1 MTITSSS
8 WFSKFHQSIK
18 SLSSWFEW
26 VGLLAMGAMCLT
38 TLIDVIGSKG
48 FQMPLPGSTELTG
61 VLQVVAIAGGLAFS
75 KIDGRHIRVDFLLDW
90 LPKRGEA
97 ALDIF
102 SSILGLGFFAI
113 AGWMTFQ
120 YGLSIHSS
128 NTETL
133 LLKIRLSPFAFWISL
148 CCIPMCLVIILDLIS
163 SIDRMLR

>member
-48 FQMPLPGSTELTG
+48 FQRPLPGSTELTG

-90 LPKRGEA
+90 LPNRGEA

-102 SSILGLGFFAI
+102 SSILGLGFFVI

-120 YGLSIHSS
+120 YGLSIHSN

-148 CCIPMCLVIILDLIS
+148 CCIPMCLVIVMDLIS